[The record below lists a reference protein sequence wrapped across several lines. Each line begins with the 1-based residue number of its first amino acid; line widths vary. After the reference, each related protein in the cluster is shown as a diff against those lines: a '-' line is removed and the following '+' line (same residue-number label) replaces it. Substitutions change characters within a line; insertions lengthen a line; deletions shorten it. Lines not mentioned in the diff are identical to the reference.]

1 MAVLEKLK
9 ELGWHISPEGLKQL
23 SGNENNCDIKSVA
36 RKALDVDLRE
46 IGTGCFPENVNDG
59 KLESIS
65 GKMVVQVQKV
75 RNVSAPKANEESRG
89 APRMLKFTLSDGQLT
104 CQAVEFEHIQSLSLN
119 TPPGTKVLLKGGVI
133 AMMHGLLLLRP
144 HHLEVLGG
152 QVTALVEKWELNRSL
167 AKHSRNWA
175 GEEGAAPPWIPFGQK
190 ILRANPQDRNFKS
203 LEIGNKENKENPE
216 FEAQRKDAIAEAA
229 KAGCK
234 KIFGGGNKQM
244 LDHNVQQIV
253 DMGFTISQAEYA
265 LRQNK
270 NNVDRALRSL
280 QRRSDESQRGGRQEL
295 NKGGGNREDTGREER
310 GNAREDRGG
319 RRHTRR
325 GGEREEEGLA
335 KPSGNLSLFDFLE
348 DKLPIQNEKETE
360 KKGGSG
366 ERKMRNNDRVG
377 ENTGKWNKGNEGG
390 RGGGGGRTN
399 SHSATNMN
407 ASSQHTS
414 SSNNHWG
421 GEWSGGNS
429 QNHNRFQGNHPAH
442 REGGGGGGGGSGG
455 RSESSV
461 HNRVSSRAGSSG
473 STVGGG
479 HQSQQHQQKPP
490 RFQNQQRAQQQNY
503 QQHHGYQQNYQQH
516 HHNSGNTN
524 NNQSYQEM
532 QNRSSENN
540 VGRMVG
546 RAGERDRWKDGPGGN
561 SVLSD
566 GDRGVGRSTRA
577 PVCNSQSQ
585 QPAPFTSGMGH
596 FFDTTSTPPDG
607 FRGGRVGGGDVKM
620 PGDPSPVNLGLP
632 SGVYRPL
639 PNAGFGPVTSSGTRA
654 NEDPFGPDSKVW
666 QWKLGDK
673 CMAKYWEDNTY
684 YNAEVTGVSERTVVV
699 QFTEY
704 GNYEEV
710 LQEDCI
716 PFSEDEFGP
725 AIQSSSAF
733 INSVGVLTPSSY
745 TPNHYS
751 GMLEF
756 QKRELGGRIEAG
768 DVGLGQSKVWGGR
781 ENNASGLVDGMN
793 PGNVVVGNREA
804 VGNGRRGV
812 GRLPPRQM
820 YVPPAQRK

>member
-9 ELGWHISPEGLKQL
+9 ELGWHISPEGLKHL
-23 SGNENNCDIKSVA
+23 NSSESNCDIKSLT

-46 IGTGCFPENVNDG
+46 IGAGCFPENVNDG
-59 KLESIS
+59 KLESIC

-119 TPPGTKVLLKGGVI
+119 TPPGTKVLLKGSVI
-133 AMMHGLLLLRP
+133 PMMHGLLLLRP

-152 QVTALVEKWELNRSL
+152 QVTTLVEKWELNRSL

-234 KIFGGGNKQM
+234 KVFGGGNKQM

-253 DMGFTISQAEYA
+253 DMGYTISQAEYA

-280 QRRSDESQRGGRQEL
+280 QRRSDEAQRGGRQESG
-295 NKGGGNREDTGREER
+295 KGGVSREEER
-310 GNAREDRGG
+310 GSGERGG
-319 RRHTRR
+319 RRHARR
-325 GGEREEEGLA
+325 GADRDEEGLA

-348 DKLPIQNEKETE
+348 DKLPIQPEKEVD
-360 KKGGSG
+360 KKGSGG
-366 ERKMRNNDRVG
+366 ERKARNNDRMS
-377 ENTGKWNKGNEGG
+377 ENSGKWNKGNEGG
-390 RGGGGGRTN
+390 RSGGGGGRTN
-399 SHSATNMN
+399 SHSAN
-407 ASSQHTS
+407 ASQHQSS
-414 SSNNHWG
+414 SSNNQWG
-421 GEWSGGNS
+421 GEWGGNS
-429 QNHNRFQGNHPAH
+429 QTQNRYQSNHTAH
-442 REGGGGGGGGSGG
+442 REGGVGGGGGRNEPSAH
-455 RSESSV
+455 S
-461 HNRVSSRAGSSG
+461 RVSSRVGSSG
-473 STVGGG
+473 STSGGGGG
-479 HQSQQHQQKPP
+479 HQSQQQQKPP
-490 RFQNQQRAQQQNY
+490 RFQNQQRAQQQ
-503 QQHHGYQQNYQQH
+503 QHHGYQQNYHQH
-516 HHNSGNTN
+516 QSGNTN
-524 NNQSYQEM
+524 NNNHSYQEM

-546 RAGERDRWKDGPGGN
+546 RGERDDRWRDGRGH
-561 SVLSD
+561 SVLLSD
-566 GDRGVGRSTRA
+566 DGERGRNARG
-577 PVCNSQSQ
+577 NSQ

-596 FFDTTSTPPDG
+596 FFDTTSNPQDS
-607 FRGGRVGGGDVKM
+607 FRGGRVGGGDVKI
-620 PGDPSPVNLGLP
+620 PGDASSVALSMP

-639 PNAGFGPVTSSGTRA
+639 HSAGFGPVTSSGTHT
-654 NEDPFGPDSKVW
+654 DPFGPDSKVW
-666 QWKLGDK
+666 QWKMGDK

-733 INSVGVLTPSSY
+733 INSVGVLPPSSY

-751 GMLEF
+751 GMLDFE
-756 QKRELGGRIEAG
+756 KRGVGGGMDAG
-768 DVGLGQSKVWGGR
+768 LSSKDSWGGR
-781 ENNASGLVDGMN
+781 GENSAASGVLVDGMN
-793 PGNVVVGNREA
+793 SGNREVA

-820 YVPPAQRK
+820 YIPPAQRK